1 MFEVVLS
8 ISFLL
13 LLLFVFIY
21 AIREIN
27 WIEKEIDYCYALEEE
42 QEYIRV
48 FLGEE
53 KYAEYQE
60 WKSEN
65 RIQD

>member
-8 ISFLL
+8 ISFIL

-21 AIREIN
+21 AIRKIHL
-27 WIEKEIDYCYALEEE
+27 IEKDMDSYYALEEE
-42 QEYIRV
+42 QVYLLA
-48 FLGEE
+48 FLWEE

-60 WKSEN
+60 WKREN
-65 RIQD
+65 KID

>member
-8 ISFLL
+8 ISFILI
-13 LLLFVFIY
+13 LLFVFIY
-21 AIREIN
+21 AIRKIHL
-27 WIEKEIDYCYALEEE
+27 IEKDIDSYYALEEE
-42 QEYIRV
+42 QDYIRA